1 MVALDTKAPVSRAEL
16 LGAVLVSVVAAAGWY
31 LLSLSLGAVGIAR
44 NDDWSFLDN
53 AFRFAETGDFAIAGW
68 VQMML
73 IGQLVLA
80 APVIAVF
87 GQSVAALQALV
98 ALLGALLLVSAYLLL
113 RNSLTPIWAGLATAL
128 AAASSLFGLLSVSFM
143 TDIPA
148 AAFQL
153 LALALAYRAFRGDRI
168 SWPVMLWA
176 TAAALVAVSI
186 REYAVVALAAI
197 WLTALRISRKKRSY
211 RAFLVWSA
219 VLALVAIVMLLW
231 RAGQVT
237 VPDSRFGLN
246 LFGIRYLPWWPLA
259 AGWLLLPAV
268 AAANPLAVARRAW
281 TSSRVLTVLALLVA
295 VVALVHTRLGFL
307 GNYLSFSGGY
317 AEVLRGVAT
326 PVLPS
331 AWSIVVTIAATYGA
345 IALALLLVT
354 PIHNVW
360 AARRAIIDRPVSEV
374 SLLVSFLVLTL
385 IMYAIAPL
393 FADVAMFDRY
403 FIAVLPVAAGLILW
417 WLVRQDLT
425 WAKPQAPVAA
435 VLVVVTLTNILITAA
450 TSARD
455 AARWELASQAAA
467 LLGVAEG
474 NIDGGFDYY
483 TFNNSGLPRP
493 DGVRWTWWTAYFG
506 DRAVCATLT
515 YGDVGVSDI
524 AAGPEPDQAPLLET
538 IVSVPLA
545 RDQRLMVLEG
555 PDAC

>member
-16 LGAVLVSVVAAAGWY
+16 LGAALVSVVVAAGWY

-44 NDDWSFLDN
+44 NDDWSFVEN
-53 AFRFAETGDFAIAGW
+53 AFRFAETGDFAISGW

-87 GQSVAALQALV
+87 GQSVAALQGLV
-98 ALLGALLLVSAYLLL
+98 ALLGALLLVSAYLLI
-113 RNSLTPIWAGLATAL
+113 RNFLTPMWAALATAIT
-128 AAASSLFGLLSVSFM
+128 AASSLFGLLSISFM

-153 LALALAYRAFRGDRI
+153 LALTLAYRAFKGDRI
-168 SWPVMLWA
+168 SWPLMLWA
-176 TAAALVAVSI
+176 TVAALVAVSI

-211 RAFLVWSA
+211 RAFLAWTASIA
-219 VLALVAIVMLLW
+219 VVAIGMLLW

-259 AGWLLLPAV
+259 AGWLLLPAI

-281 TSSRVLTVLALLVA
+281 TSSRVLTALAVLVA
-295 VVALVHTRLGFL
+295 VAALVHTRVGFL
-307 GNYLSFSGGY
+307 GNYLSLSGGY

-331 AWSIVVTIAATYGA
+331 AWSIVVTIAAAYGA
-345 IALALLLVT
+345 IVLALVLVT
-354 PIHNVW
+354 PIHNAWVD
-360 AARRAIIDRPVSEV
+360 RRTIVDRPVSEV
-374 SLLVSFLVLTL
+374 SLTVSFLVLTL
-385 IMYAIAPL
+385 AMYAIVPL
-393 FADVAMFDRY
+393 LADVAMFDRY

-417 WLVRQDLT
+417 WLMRQDLV
-425 WAKPQAPVAA
+425 WARPQAPVAA
-435 VLVVVTLTNILITAA
+435 ALVVVILTNSLITAA

-455 AARWELASQAAA
+455 AARWELASRAAD

-483 TFNNSGLPRP
+483 SFNSSGIPRP

-515 YGDVGVSDI
+515 YGDVGVSDV
-524 AAGPEPDQAPLLET
+524 AAGPEPNQAALLET
-538 IVSVPLA
+538 IVAVPLA
-545 RDQRLMVLEG
+545 RDQLLMVMEG
-555 PDAC
+555 PDSC